1 MRETKTKNPDQPRSS
16 SSGRAALSCPL
27 LVRISCKRSP
37 PPAKS
42 SWGLRRLCALN
53 FPTSSPSYLK
63 GRCSVSEREAGRV
76 CFSFK
81 ACCSHEAFRTP
92 HGPKVGVR
100 GEKPQHK
107 MTPAHWGPQ
116 TAQPMNLEEGTKSS
130 HLPPGSKASQPPPL
144 PVADGTWEAGVHL
157 GKASPRPGRQRTLSA
172 LAEHNHGDPRPA
184 SCFPFRRPTP
194 GWWVGSRGFRAASS
208 EPACAPAREVLTPA
222 HPACAILPGPGQQPL
237 APASM
242 GYTGAAPSAAQ
253 PVALGP
259 VPLASGPTSPAWA
272 GDGDAGT
279 CPSALSR
286 WPGAPGSR
294 CGGHRGALRS
304 YATGRARRCPLCRE
318 APGTGQR
325 GNTGWV

>member
-1 MRETKTKNPDQPRSS
+1 MGCEGCVLSISQPRVQVTLKEGAQS
-16 SSGRAALSCPL
+16 LSE
-27 LVRISCKRSP
+27 R
-37 PPAKS
+37 PAGS
-42 SWGLRRLCALN
+42 V
-53 FPTSSPSYLK
+53 SPSK
-63 GRCSVSEREAGRV
+63 PAAATRRS
-76 CFSFK
+76 K
-81 ACCSHEAFRTP
+81 P
-92 HGPKVGVR
+92 HIIQKLECVVGH

-107 MTPAHWGPQ
+107 MKPTHWGPQ

-157 GKASPRPGRQRTLSA
+157 GKASPRPGRHRTLST

-194 GWWVGSRGFRAASS
+194 GWWVGSRGCQAASR
-208 EPACAPAREVLTPA
+208 EPAWAPAREVLTPA

-237 APASM
+237 APAS
-242 GYTGAAPSAAQ
+242 TGHTAAAPSAAQ
-253 PVALGP
+253 PAALGP

-272 GDGDAGT
+272 RGGDAGT

-318 APGTGQR
+318 APGMG
-325 GNTGWV
+325 